1 LKLDDLVKSYLMPRC
16 GTVTENNL
24 SIISRCY
31 DLVI

>member
-1 LKLDDLVKSYLMPRC
+1 MFGDLVKSYFMPLC

-24 SIISRCY
+24 SIKTGGY